1 MEPVGTWGPAQAAAW
16 LRGLDGA
23 VQGYPFETW
32 GLAGP
37 DLLGLSAASL
47 EALGVR
53 RLGHQELLLEAVEQL
68 RALEAGLASTS
79 LRTLTERLQELAQGT
94 QSLVLGELPAGAAP
108 RPPSLALLARV
119 VDLLRA
125 AKGLFSWLNRYLF
138 STLNDFSASQD
149 IVPLCAQLA
158 EALQAVGAR
167 GAPALLSPKALPA
180 GGGAKG
186 GCGVRGG
193 FPVGPPQLG
202 WEGAKRSCPAQPRVL
217 APQDCPAAKR
227 DSRILQICQHIVGI
241 CESIVGC
248 SPLALLDR
256 RAVLQRV
263 VLHGSP
269 PTSPDTLTLP
279 PSPCGSPPTSPDTLT
294 PPSEPLGSTP
304 RLLTAPLGLKITST
318 TSCLHFVSATTSE
331 ALAAHRGLILP
342 GDEIVQVNEQTVV
355 GWTRVN
361 LAKKL
366 LENVSRVTL
375 VLKKIP
381 LDLPGSPSSPRQQL
395 LEAFLDAAD
404 STSTRSSECPG
415 SPVSLT
421 SSAAAADF
429 DSGPDSALDPVTDEE
444 AGEDK
449 RNSRLRKVAVGEL
462 PALPSYGAAEE
473 VAQESGSPP
482 GTFAAELGPM
492 AAPAEDAGGADLS
505 RLPPEGSP
513 LRGRRPKGVAT
524 RLSRR
529 RVSCRD
535 LGRVDCDGWLLKK
548 KDHVGFMA
556 QKWKRCWFVLK
567 GHTLYWYHH
576 PNDEKAAGLVNVA
589 TYDLESTREQK
600 KKYVFQLCHQRY
612 KPFIFAA
619 ETLADLSM
627 WVSHLITAKTKY
639 TLAHHVVPDREED
652 CYSETEAEDPDDES
666 PRPGCDLVSCPWG
679 HPGEGW
685 RILVSPRLSL
695 SQGKGCQMP
704 QRKPSSSQL
713 AVSPA
718 APSPAHPWV
727 SAWGDIC
734 HLVCTLSKLG
744 PPFWCVCNLSWDA
757 SECEPCSVLG
767 LGAGAALGDFGAAF
781 LLHCPFP
788 HPEPSGE
795 DLECLMRCLQQGGV
809 SLIGRQQVLTQEQCR
824 KSFIRRSKNPLIN
837 AKVHAVRALQSTLKA
852 KLAELRAL
860 EQLLSDAA
868 LTSERFSRWK
878 EEHQELYQELR
889 EAWAGRQGQDHD
901 RGLGAE
907 RGLPQEG
914 AEP

>member
-94 QSLVLGELPAGAAP
+94 QSLVLGGLPAGAAP

-119 VDLLRA
+119 VDLVGA

-149 IVPLCAQLA
+149 IVLLCAQLA
-158 EALQAVGAR
+158 ETLRA
-167 GAPALLSPKALPA
+167 
-180 GGGAKG
+180 
-186 GCGVRGG
+186 
-193 FPVGPPQLG
+193 
-202 WEGAKRSCPAQPRVL
+202 
-217 APQDCPAAKR
+217 DCPAARR

-248 SPLALLDR
+248 SPPALLDR

-263 VLHGSP
+263 VLQGSP
-269 PTSPDTLTLP
+269 PMSPDPQMLP
-279 PSPCGSPPTSPDTLT
+279 SSPWGSPPTSPDTLT
-294 PPSEPLGSTP
+294 PPSEPRGSTP
-304 RLLTAPLGLKITST
+304 QLLSAPLGLKITST
-318 TSCLHFVSATTSE
+318 TSCLHFVSAATSE

-342 GDEIVQVNEQTVV
+342 GDEIVQVNEQIVV

-366 LENVSRVTL
+366 LENVSTVTL

-449 RNSRLRKVAVGEL
+449 QKARLPRVAVGEL

-482 GTFAAELGPM
+482 GTLAAELSPV
-492 AAPAEDAGGADLS
+492 AAPAEGAGGADLS
-505 RLPPEGSP
+505 QHPQEGSP
-513 LRGRRPKGVAT
+513 QRGRRPKGVAT

-639 TLAHHVVPDREED
+639 TLAHQLVPDREED

-666 PRPGCDLVSCPWG
+666 PRPGCDLPRKRLQNAPEKAQLLPACSE
-679 HPGEGW
+679 PG
-685 RILVSPRLSL
+685 SP
-695 SQGKGCQMP
+695 QP
-704 QRKPSSSQL
+704 
-713 AVSPA
+713 
-718 APSPAHPWV
+718 
-727 SAWGDIC
+727 
-734 HLVCTLSKLG
+734 CTST
-744 PPFWCVCNLSWDA
+744 
-757 SECEPCSVLG
+757 
-767 LGAGAALGDFGAAF
+767 
-781 LLHCPFP
+781 
-788 HPEPSGE
+788 EPSGE
-795 DLECLMRCLQQGGV
+795 DLECLMQCLKQGGV
-809 SLIGRQQVLTQEQCR
+809 SLMGRQQVLTQEQYR

-852 KLAELRAL
+852 KLAELQAL
-860 EQLLSDAA
+860 EQVLSDAA

-889 EAWAGRQGQDHD
+889 EGWARRQGQDHD

-907 RGLPQEG
+907 RGLPEQG

>member
-79 LRTLTERLQELAQGT
+79 LRTLTERLREVAQGT

-119 VDLLRA
+119 VDLVKA

-138 STLNDFSASQD
+138 STLNDFSASHD
-149 IVPLCAQLA
+149 IVLLCAQLA
-158 EALQAVGAR
+158 ETLQA
-167 GAPALLSPKALPA
+167 
-180 GGGAKG
+180 
-186 GCGVRGG
+186 
-193 FPVGPPQLG
+193 
-202 WEGAKRSCPAQPRVL
+202 
-217 APQDCPAAKR
+217 DCPAAKR
-227 DSRILQICQHIVGI
+227 GSRILQICQHIVGI

-263 VLHGSP
+263 VLQGSAL
-269 PTSPDTLTLP
+269 TSPDTLTLP
-279 PSPCGSPPTSPDTLT
+279 PSPWGSPPMSPDTLT
-294 PPSEPLGSTP
+294 PPSEPLGSNP
-304 RLLTAPLGLKITST
+304 QLLTAPLGLKITST
-318 TSCLHFVSATTSE
+318 TSCLHFVSAATSE
-331 ALAAHRGLILP
+331 ALAAHGGLILP

-355 GWTRVN
+355 GWTCVN

-449 RNSRLRKVAVGEL
+449 QNLRLPRVAVGEL
-462 PALPSYGAAEE
+462 PALPRYGAAEE
-473 VAQESGSPP
+473 VAQERGSPP
-482 GTFAAELGPM
+482 GTFAAELSPM
-492 AAPAEDAGGADLS
+492 AAPAEGAGGADLS
-505 RLPPEGSP
+505 QLPREGSP
-513 LRGRRPKGVAT
+513 QVGRRPKGVAT

-548 KDHVGFMA
+548 KDHGGFMA

-639 TLAHHVVPDREED
+639 TLAHQVVPDREED

-666 PRPGCDLVSCPWG
+666 PRPGCDL
-679 HPGEGW
+679 
-685 RILVSPRLSL
+685 PRKRLPNAPEKAQLLPAGSE
-695 SQGKGCQMP
+695 
-704 QRKPSSSQL
+704 PSSPQ
-713 AVSPA
+713 P
-718 APSPAHPWV
+718 
-727 SAWGDIC
+727 
-734 HLVCTLSKLG
+734 CTST
-744 PPFWCVCNLSWDA
+744 
-757 SECEPCSVLG
+757 
-767 LGAGAALGDFGAAF
+767 
-781 LLHCPFP
+781 
-788 HPEPSGE
+788 EPSGE
-795 DLECLMRCLQQGGV
+795 DLECLMRCLEQGGV
-809 SLIGRQQVLTQEQCR
+809 SLLGRQQVLTQEQCR
-824 KSFIRRSKNPLIN
+824 KSFIRRSKNPHIN

-852 KLAELRAL
+852 KLAELQAL
-860 EQLLSDAA
+860 EQLLSGAA
-868 LTSERFSRWK
+868 LTSESFSRWK

-889 EAWAGRQGQDHD
+889 ESWAGRQGQDHD
-901 RGLGAE
+901 GGLGAE